1 MKELEE
7 TLGKAISVKELA
19 NYLNISEKI
28 VRENYQQLGGIRI
41 GRHYRFF
48 ERRILNALEK
58 RQEQIYSAD
67 QKERSTQRE
76 GISDPEGG
84 KKVGIGNEKNARRPM
99 ERQDKHN
106 LFS

>member
-48 ERRILNALEK
+48 TKEVTNALEK
-58 RQEQIYSAD
+58 REKQIYSASEE
-67 QKERSTQRE
+67 ERETERE
-76 GISDPEGG
+76 SISDPKGS
-84 KKVGIGNEKNARRPM
+84 KDMGIGNEKNAGRRL
-99 ERQDKHN
+99 ERHDRHG
-106 LFS
+106 LLD